1 MNAIFILSAI
11 FVFLTVFVE
20 SVNLLLQLKGK
31 ILSRWF
37 GKNAFVIHAVIT
49 LAFWTVA
56 FCFVFALQFEKH
68 PYFHNSDFLK
78 YVGFALMIPGLIMA
92 VWGFKLLG
100 LKRALCL
107 NFFKENVPL
116 IDHPLYYYVKNPSD
130 YGFWLMM
137 LGFALFSQSLYNLI
151 IVLEFIILMIPHIY
165 LENVP
170 LKINNTFLFKKLS

>member
-68 PYFHNSDFLK
+68 PHFHNSDFLK

-107 NFFKENVPL
+107 NFFKENIQL
-116 IDHPLYYYVKNPSD
+116 IDHPLYHYVKNPTD
-130 YGFWLMM
+130 YGFWFML

-151 IVLEFIILMIPHIY
+151 IALEFIILMIPHIY

-170 LKINNTFLFKKLS
+170 LKVKKSNIQDISI

>member
-1 MNAIFILSAI
+1 M
-11 FVFLTVFVE
+11 
-20 SVNLLLQLKGK
+20 LLQLKGK

-107 NFFKENVPL
+107 NFFKENIQL
-116 IDHPLYYYVKNPSD
+116 IDHPLYHYVKNPTD
-130 YGFWLMM
+130 YGFWLML

-151 IVLEFIILMIPHIY
+151 IALEFIILMIPHIY

-170 LKINNTFLFKKLS
+170 LKVKNTFLFKKLS